1 MKASPDA
8 SAPEVQD
15 HIPVVEPHQRP
26 SLAFIAF
33 LIVALGGVAVVSP
46 YALLFAVFDLPWA
59 MAALLPG
66 VALGMI
72 ALPVLR
78 LGNVSR
84 SWHFILSAALGIGL
98 WSQLI
103 LVLGLLGWLERWL
116 FLGIV
121 GASAAYMLLWW
132 RRLMEKRHGGEKEPR
147 SQEATEPR
155 GERTSRTLAHWLWML
170 VAPFLTLAILAAM
183 NAPGFLWKEEGFG
196 YDVLEYHLQ
205 LPREY
210 FDEGMISHRPH
221 NVYANFPANVE
232 MLYLAAMVLT
242 GQPQESGTICHLIH
256 LLLGVMT
263 VAAIWRTAAD
273 WSPRAGVVAG
283 VVAGTVGWLP
293 YLSGLAYVELG
304 MLFFGATA
312 MGCVVRSQE
321 AMRRRSHEGG
331 GWGWVAL
338 GGVLGGFACGCKY
351 TALPMV
357 AVPIGIAMLTLLEG
371 WVARVKAVA
380 LFALLCL
387 LSFSPWLIK
396 NAVMT
401 GNPVFPL
408 AQRVFD
414 ATPPGWGA
422 AETAKW
428 NSGHRPRA
436 DKSELGDRFAALWRN
451 LPGDHQ
457 QRFGPVIFLLGM
469 CGVVGVVFAGMRRRM
484 NSDVAHGGATL
495 EKLPALGHVT
505 PDEGKRFPHAR
516 YEKGFSHQRATLRAL
531 VIVLVVQLLV
541 WTFATHLFAR
551 FAVVMLIP
559 LALLGGG
566 VGSGLRSRAGQVAMS
581 VFVIAGAVWNFYFG
595 ARLHAD
601 EAPVAA
607 PAALFYE
614 GRVPGFEF
622 LGYLNGELPKD
633 AKIQMV
639 GDARPFYVQ
648 RDVEYCVVFNRNP
661 FVEAIEGA
669 KAPAD
674 IVAWLRERGYT
685 HVLVHWMEIARLRR
699 TYGFSERIDEAVFN
713 GLEGAGLSKLRDF
726 SAPGADARYVALY
739 EVVRE

>member
-1 MKASPDA
+1 M
-8 SAPEVQD
+8 V
-15 HIPVVEPHQRP
+15 
-26 SLAFIAF
+26 F
-33 LIVALGGVAVVSP
+33 LMVALGGVAVVSP

-59 MAALLPG
+59 IAALLPG
-66 VALGMI
+66 VALGLL
-72 ALPVLR
+72 ALPIFR
-78 LGNVSR
+78 LGVVSR
-84 SWHFILSAALGIGL
+84 YWHFILSAALGIGL
-98 WSQLI
+98 WSQFI

-121 GASAAYMLLWW
+121 GASAVYLVLW
-132 RRLMEKRHGGEKEPR
+132 RRGLLEKRHVGTKARRHGGEKEPR

-155 GERTSRTLAHWLWML
+155 GELIGRTLDHWLWLL

-210 FDEGMISHRPH
+210 FDEGVISYRPH
-221 NVYANFPANVE
+221 NVYANFPASVE

-256 LLLGVMT
+256 LLLGVMA
-263 VAAIWRTAAD
+263 VAAIWRTAAE
-273 WSPRAGVVAG
+273 WSPWSGVVAG
-283 VVAGTVGWLP
+283 VVAGTAGWLP

-312 MGCVVRSQE
+312 MGCVARCRE

-331 GWGWVAL
+331 RWRWVAL
-338 GGVLGGFACGCKY
+338 GGVLAGFACGCKY

-357 AVPIGIAMLTLLEG
+357 AVPIGVAMLTLLEG
-371 WVARVKAVA
+371 WVAQVKAVA
-380 LFALLCL
+380 LFGLMCL

-396 NAVMT
+396 SAMMT

-414 ATPPGWGA
+414 AKPSGWGA
-422 AETAKW
+422 EETARW

-469 CGVVGVVFAGMRRRM
+469 CGVVEVVFAGMRRRM
-484 NSDVAHGGATL
+484 NSDTAHGGAAVVR
-495 EKLPALGHVT
+495 LPALGH
-505 PDEGKRFPHAR
+505 
-516 YEKGFSHQRATLRAL
+516 ATLRAL

-559 LALLGGG
+559 MALLGGG
-566 VGSGLRSRAGQVAMS
+566 AVSGLRSRAGQVAMS
-581 VFVIAGAVWNFYFG
+581 VLIMGGAAWNFYFA

-622 LGYLNGELPKD
+622 LGYINGELPKD
-633 AKIQMV
+633 AKILMV

-648 RDVEYCVVFNRNP
+648 RGVDYCVVFNRNP
-661 FVEAIEGA
+661 FVEAVEGA
-669 KAPAD
+669 KAPGD
-674 IVAWLRERGYT
+674 IVLWLRERGYT

-699 TYGFSERIDEAVFN
+699 TYGFSERIDEAVFD

-726 SAPGADARYVALY
+726 SAPGGDARYVALY